1 MRYKLM
7 VSIFFVIVFSSVFL
21 VKIARTDQA
30 LPLANKKGFNMKLV
44 EDGRY
49 LIKIAGCSDC
59 HTAGYLQANNKVP
72 VESWLMAISLDGKVH
87 GERHTG
93 QIFGYWSPI

>member
-7 VSIFFVIVFSSVFL
+7 VSIFFVIVFSSIFL

-49 LIKIAGCSDC
+49 LIKIAGATIAIQLGICKQ
-59 HTAGYLQANNKVP
+59 TARYLLKA
-72 VESWLMAISLDGKVH
+72 G
-87 GERHTG
+87 
-93 QIFGYWSPI
+93 